1 MVPWERTG
9 GAAQA
14 SLALQSF
21 ETSGNNLLGYV
32 AGLGVVLGVLA
43 LIIIGGRMIHAN
55 FTGDPWIAARGMAE
69 LPYVVLAVVLIAGS
83 GGLTAMLFE
92 GSLHHPEEDVSTSIQ
107 ALVEEQA
114 ANEREAADCEAAL
127 QSENGTYLCPDD
139 DGWEQLAN
147 TVPLSGDKDPRCT
160 RDGAE
165 DCYEYCYTNGS
176 RIWTGQEETGFWGSP
191 CSDSDYIEQME
202 SASWIWSEYH
212 CANLNEELWN
222 RLDACPDA
230 PDRDDI
236 PDDLLRGSREKT
248 TIYRYYICENFPE
261 WVAANSDV
269 EVDHGGPGD
278 SSRNPVSADYCDTR
292 YKN

>member
-83 GGLTAMLFE
+83 GSLTAMLFE

-107 ALVEEQA
+107 ALVEDQA
-114 ANEREAADCEAAL
+114 ANEREAADCAGAL

-139 DGWEQLAN
+139 DGWEELSH

-160 RDGAE
+160 YDGAK
-165 DCYEYCYTNGS
+165 DCYEYCFV
-176 RIWTGQEETGFWGSP
+176 TGFGDNAGNNFAHSP
-191 CSDSDYIEQME
+191 CTPESGQYEIME
-202 SASWIWSEYH
+202 ARDWIWAEYH
-212 CANLNEELWN
+212 CPNLPSQWWDQSE
-222 RLDACPDA
+222 ACED
-230 PDRDDI
+230 
-236 PDDLLRGSREKT
+236 
-248 TIYRYYICENFPE
+248 
-261 WVAANSDV
+261 
-269 EVDHGGPGD
+269 
-278 SSRNPVSADYCDTR
+278 NPVDDYDDVPREYQGAGRGEPAMQKYYACTEYR
-292 YKN
+292 NWVMGNQREEKVGGNFCPSQ